1 MSAASTKATAKYQL
15 TSFEVGQVK
24 AHLEHGL
31 SGREIARRVFKA
43 DGKTTYGSQ
52 AILNCITKLTE
63 NPRWRG
69 ERAKGSGAPRKT
81 TAAQDKAIIKWLL
94 KERGK

>member
-15 TSFEVGQVK
+15 TPFEVGQVK